1 MFDGGDKIAV
11 VLVWKVPILFK
22 KLCLWLQGVRDDG
35 AEFGA
40 RDASC
45 NHL

>member
-22 KLCLWLQGVRDDG
+22 KLCLWLQGTYLRKLFVQLVQM
-35 AEFGA
+35 
-40 RDASC
+40 C
-45 NHL
+45 YYYL